1 MQISYVGQTCPLCGN
16 ILEDYRTLG
25 GKLLGSHCWENAS
38 CPRHRSRGIWQTFIH
53 SLPYAQK
60 AENAR
65 RANGQAIKKHTKN
78 KKRYAAMA
86 TPDKQDYAYGRAD
99 TRVCRWPNAYHC
111 KPGQSLADA
120 LSWELQASVERA
132 SAGRTDG
139 TLWRGTSQAAEICL
153 EYAPSSVFAAYR
165 GDCYSRRCKNT
176 GKLSPTRGRA
186 YTPAIGAHSYG
197 RGRAGMLAAAK
208 ADGGK
213 RQDSHGYLECLL
225 SIGAKPIVAYYDGK
239 DAEIRNLLAIAGVP
253 VASFSEAGFT
263 GYCQEVT
270 E

>member
-1 MQISYVGQTCPLCGN
+1 MQHSETGQVCPLCRG
-16 ILEDYRTLG
+16 ILRDYLTDG
-25 GKLLGSHCWENAS
+25 GRFLGSCCGRNPS
-38 CPRHRSRGIWQTFIH
+38 CPRHYSRILVQN
-53 SLPYAQK
+53 YARK

-65 RANGQAIKKHTKN
+65 QANGGGAKVHTKN
-78 KKRYAAMA
+78 TKWYATRA
-86 TPDKQDYAYGRAD
+86 KQKAEYPAHKRAD
-99 TRVCRWPNAYHC
+99 TRVCRWPNAYNC
-111 KPGQSLADA
+111 KPGQTLAEA
-120 LSWELQASVERA
+120 LSWELQASAERA

-165 GDCYSRRCKNT
+165 GDCWSERSKEN
-176 GKLSPTRGRA
+176 GKLSPNRGRA
-186 YTPAIGAHSYG
+186 HTPGVGTHSYG

-213 RQDSHGYLECLL
+213 RQGSHGYLECLL

-253 VASFSEAGFT
+253 VASFSEAGFA
-263 GYCQEVT
+263 GYYQEVT